1 MNKKI
6 LSVYYKSIIS
16 AVILIVA
23 IWIAV
28 SMLLVFSNN
37 EVDENLPQ
45 YRILTA
51 DSYITISDEEVNVS
65 QEFLESLS
73 KYDLWMQ
80 VLDEDGNAI
89 YQENVPLGVPQK
101 YTAIQLVD
109 ACLKS
114 DKIPGMTVFASDIET
129 NPGYCILIGC
139 DSHVVN
145 KLSYSFVGNGR
156 DEMTKVLI
164 IFLIVLV
171 SVVILYSFLF
181 MKRITEPIGNIM
193 GAIGKI
199 DDEQFD
205 MPVYHGQI
213 FSEVFCE
220 LGKLREKLKQTKCQR
235 LEWTANISHDI
246 KTPLSTIKGYAE
258 VLADDEYDF
267 TGEEV
272 KQYMSE
278 TLKAEES
285 IEELVEELN
294 LSSKLSEGNV
304 KLCDYNLTQL
314 RQLKKVKDEAKRM
327 MFLSVILLI
336 IGFLAVKKRR
346 MYECV
351 VWGGVAASVIGIVSL
366 ILLAVSGSGI
376 FYGVR
381 EMVFKGRY
389 DVFFSGDDRLIAL
402 IPDNLGL
409 RMFLIY
415 TGVILAGLVITIIV
429 RLISWRKTQPHK
441 F

>member
-1 MNKKI
+1 MFKYRFFQVI
-6 LSVYYKSIIS
+6 LAIAVVMLIVSS
-16 AVILIVA
+16 AV
-23 IWIAV
+23 
-28 SMLLVFSNN
+28 F
-37 EVDENLPQ
+37 
-45 YRILTA
+45 
-51 DSYITISDEEVNVS
+51 ISFQGVNIS
-65 QEFLESLS
+65 EAE
-73 KYDLWMQ
+73 
-80 VLDEDGNAI
+80 
-89 YQENVPLGVPQK
+89 
-101 YTAIQLVD
+101 YT
-109 ACLKS
+109 S
-114 DKIPGMTVFASDIET
+114 
-129 NPGYCILIGC
+129 
-139 DSHVVN
+139 
-145 KLSYSFVGNGR
+145 
-156 DEMTKVLI
+156 EMTGRI
-164 IFLIVLV
+164 IADGL
-171 SVVILYSFLF
+171 
-181 MKRITEPIGNIM
+181 KETGNNV
-193 GAIGKI
+193 
-199 DDEQFD
+199 DFD
-205 MPVYHGQI
+205 
-213 FSEVFCE
+213 
-220 LGKLREKLKQTKCQR
+220 K
-235 LEWTANISHDI
+235 
-246 KTPLSTIKGYAE
+246 
-258 VLADDEYDF
+258 
-267 TGEEV
+267 
-272 KQYMSE
+272 
-278 TLKAEES
+278 
-285 IEELVEELN
+285 
-294 LSSKLSEGNV
+294 GNV

>member
-1 MNKKI
+1 
-6 LSVYYKSIIS
+6 LSFLRPNYAK
-16 AVILIVA
+16 AVADVVKELGGIP
-23 IWIAV
+23 
-28 SMLLVFSNN
+28 F
-37 EVDENLPQ
+37 
-45 YRILTA
+45 LTDCNTLYVGRRKHA
-51 DSYITISDEEVNVS
+51 
-65 QEFLESLS
+65 LEHL
-73 KYDLWMQ
+73 
-80 VLDEDGNAI
+80 EAA
-89 YQENVPLGVPQK
+89 QENG
-101 YTAIQLVD
+101 
-109 ACLKS
+109 
-114 DKIPGMTVFASDIET
+114 
-129 NPGYCILIGC
+129 
-139 DSHVVN
+139 
-145 KLSYSFVGNGR
+145 
-156 DEMTKVLI
+156 
-164 IFLIVLV
+164 
-171 SVVILYSFLF
+171 
-181 MKRITEPIGNIM
+181 
-193 GAIGKI
+193 
-199 DDEQFD
+199 
-205 MPVYHGQI
+205 
-213 FSEVFCE
+213 FS
-220 LGKLREKLKQTKCQR
+220 
-235 LEWTANISHDI
+235 
-246 KTPLSTIKGYAE
+246 PLSTGCQIII
-258 VLADDEYDF
+258 ADGLKETGNNVDF
-267 TGEEV
+267 D
-272 KQYMSE
+272 K
-278 TLKAEES
+278 
-285 IEELVEELN
+285 
-294 LSSKLSEGNV
+294 GNV